1 MKEKNYKILQ
11 IGTVKLLHELG
22 NGKRYNIFGIQFTAL
37 NHSSIRKYYMVRN
50 WLFYMYIHESVI
62 DIKAEKKSYHLFF
75 LKTFLFENNKI
86 DKMKQML
93 RGRKD
98 GLNMIKE
105 KKWKR
110 NIS

>member
-1 MKEKNYKILQ
+1 
-11 IGTVKLLHELG
+11 
-22 NGKRYNIFGIQFTAL
+22 
-37 NHSSIRKYYMVRN
+37 MVRN

-75 LKTFLFENNKI
+75 LKTFLFENNKM